1 MTIPPMFPSEA
12 RSISIRSMH
21 LGLIHHVGYVVED
34 IDAEIGMYAQRFG
47 MGVNVREILADQGV
61 EAVLLGDGP
70 SHVEL
75 ISPIDPDGGVG
86 RFLAKRGPGVH
97 HVAFSVP
104 NLDAA
109 LGELERDGAEL
120 IDKRPRRGLGGH
132 MVAFVHPRS
141 AGGVLTELVQSFGE
155 PGISVNDR
163 PTQEDAS

>member
-1 MTIPPMFPSEA
+1 
-12 RSISIRSMH
+12 MH

-34 IDAEIGMYAQRFG
+34 IDAQLDMYAERFG
-47 MGVNVREILADQGV
+47 MGVSVRETLPEQGV

-120 IDKRPRRGLGGH
+120 IDARPRRGIGGH

-141 AGGVLTELVQSFGE
+141 AGGVLTELVESPE
-155 PGISVNDR
+155 EHRISVNDR
-163 PTQEDAS
+163 PPQEDAS